1 MRFKPGDDH
10 DDRNLKIGSGGFHP
24 FGGTQKMGVRGKDT
38 VDVDAEKDA
47 RGEYG
52 LVLTFGSA
60 AGASGKVYDFGVD

>member
-1 MRFKPGDDH
+1 
-10 DDRNLKIGSGGFHP
+10 
-24 FGGTQKMGVRGKDT
+24 MGVRGKDT